1 MTAKAGRAVALF
13 LTTPPATEA
22 ARVAGVKT
30 KSVSLSAEGIE
41 TTNDDDAG
49 YRSFLDATAS
59 VKTLDIEVQG
69 VAKDNVLSSW
79 HAAGDHR
86 VATLEYPDGRVI
98 TGTFRMSAYSEES
111 ATDGAVEFSGTL
123 NSTGSFSDTPPT
135 A

>member
-1 MTAKAGRAVALF
+1 MSTKAGRAVAL
-13 LTTPPATEA
+13 LLLTPPATEA
-22 ARVAGVKT
+22 VRVAGVKT

-49 YRSFLDATAS
+49 YRTYLNATAA
-59 VKTLDIEVQG
+59 VKTLDVEVQG
-69 VAKDNVLSSW
+69 VAKDNILSAW

-98 TGTFRMSAYSEES
+98 TGTFRCASYSEDA
-111 ATDGAVEFSGTL
+111 ATDGAVEFSATL